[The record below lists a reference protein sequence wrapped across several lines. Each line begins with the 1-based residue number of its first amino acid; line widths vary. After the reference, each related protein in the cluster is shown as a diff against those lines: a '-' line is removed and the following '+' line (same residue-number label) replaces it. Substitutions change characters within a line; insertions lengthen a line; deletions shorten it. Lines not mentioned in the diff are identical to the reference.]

1 MAINMTKGQSV
12 SLTKSGGGT
21 LTKVNLV
28 LSWEGLTKKGFFGGA
43 KKVSVDLD
51 ASCLVFDANRQL
63 IDQVWFQQ
71 LGSKDGSIQH
81 TGDDRAGGAGETIRV
96 DLAALPANAQSL
108 VFTVNSFLGQ
118 AFTQIETATV
128 QLFDATTNTALAGYT
143 LAGSGDQ
150 TALVMAKVTR
160 SGSGW
165 AMTAIGTPAKGRT
178 FHEILPAVTPAL

>member
-21 LTKVNLV
+21 LTSVNLV
-28 LSWEGLTKKGFFGGA
+28 LSWEGMTKKGFFGSRRRSRSTWTPA
-43 KKVSVDLD
+43 AWCST
-51 ASCLVFDANRQL
+51 ATRQL

-71 LGSKDGSIQH
+71 LRSKDGSIQH

-178 FHEILPAVTPAL
+178 FHEILPAVTPTL

>member
-1 MAINMTKGQSV
+1 MTKGQSV

-21 LTKVNLV
+21 LTRVDLV
-28 LSWEGLTKKGFFGGA
+28 LSWEGLTKKGFFGT

-51 ASCLVFDANRQL
+51 ASCLVFDGSRQL

-81 TGDDRAGGAGETIRV
+81 TGDDRAGGSGETIRV
-96 DLAALPANAQSL
+96 DLSALPAAAQSL

-128 QLFDATTNTALAGYT
+128 QLFDATTNTPLAGYT
-143 LAGSGDQ
+143 LAGSGDH

-160 SGSGW
+160 SGTGW
-165 AMTAIGTPAKGRT
+165 TMTAIGTPARGRT
-178 FHEILPAVTPAL
+178 FHEILPAVTPTL

>member
-1 MAINMTKGQSV
+1 MAINMSKGQSV

-21 LTKVNLV
+21 LTSVNLV
-28 LSWEGLTKKGFFGGA
+28 LSWEGLTKKGFFGS

-51 ASCLVFDANRQL
+51 ASCLVFDGGRQL

-71 LGSKDGSIQH
+71 LRSKDGSIQH

-160 SGSGW
+160 SGAGW

-178 FHEILPAVTPAL
+178 FHEILPAVTPVL

>member
-21 LTKVNLV
+21 LTTVNLV
-28 LSWEGLTKKGFFGGA
+28 LSWEGLTKKGFFGS

-51 ASCLVFDANRQL
+51 ATCLIFDGSRQL

-71 LGSKDGSIQH
+71 LQSKDGSVQH

-96 DLAALPANAQSL
+96 NLAGLPAAAQSL
-108 VFTVNSFLGQ
+108 VFVVNSFLGQ
-118 AFTQIETATV
+118 AFTQIETAAV
-128 QLFDATTNTALAGYT
+128 QLFDATANTPLAGYT
-143 LAGSGDQ
+143 LAGSGEH

-160 SGSGW
+160 SGGGW
-165 AMTAIGTPAKGRT
+165 TMTAIGTPARGRT
-178 FHEILPAVTPAL
+178 FHEILPTVVTAL